1 MIKWQITLC
10 IIGLLWLL
18 LFFVGIPL
26 DIAHEWTVSL
36 ALLGSLVWL
45 AILLAFFFVFSS
57 REEVSFYILKFIIVL
72 VAFFGFAM
80 AFIYQTTQRTQEEL
94 LHHGILCCGKILMTG
109 STEYEHDHH
118 YPISIRYAIDEKNTN
133 TIEANL
139 VWQTINNEYFNWYVP
154 VVYSKKY
161 PLLATALL
169 HKNEYKKYAAY
180 FDTLNVSLK
189 EDMPFADTTQNNL
202 LHNIHVLCSMGQ
214 DVSSIQYQLKS
225 RYTDVQIDSLLR
237 KTPVQLAPAGTSS
250 KGLVLTSLATIF
262 SVLGLLFKFFERKK

>member
-45 AILLAFFFVFSS
+45 AILFAFFFVFSS

-72 VAFFGFAM
+72 VAFFGFAI
-80 AFIYQTTQRTQEEL
+80 AFIFQTTQRTQEEW
-94 LHHGILCCGKILMTG
+94 LHHGILCRGKILMTG
-109 STEYEHDHH
+109 STEYEHDQQ

-189 EDMPFADTTQNNL
+189 EDFPFIDTSNSSM
-202 LHNIHVLCSMGQ
+202 LHNISVLCSMGQ
-214 DVSSIQYQLKS
+214 DASSIQYQLKS
-225 RYTDVQIDSLLR
+225 RYTDVQIDSILH
-237 KTPVQLAPAGTSS
+237 KIPVHISPAGTSANWP
-250 KGLVLTSLATIF
+250 VLSSLAAIF
-262 SVLGLLFKFFERKK
+262 SVLGLLFKFFERKN

>member
-10 IIGLLWLL
+10 IAGFLWLL

-45 AILLAFFFVFSS
+45 AIIFAFFFVFSS

-72 VAFFGFAM
+72 AAFFGFAM

-94 LHHGILCCGKILMTG
+94 LHHGILCRGKILMTG

-180 FDTLNVSLK
+180 YDTLNVSLK

-237 KTPVQLAPAGTSS
+237 KIPVQLAPAGTSS
-250 KGLVLTSLATIF
+250 NGPVLTSLATIF